1 MSLIFLIMAIEI
13 LFMRPYI
20 KSHFMIIVIVII
32 IAIIIKIMMI
42 IVLIV
47 LVIIIAIIIT
57 IIIIIIIIIKNLRR
71 IDIPCGNWCR
81 IFSLLAV
88 RLKYTQ
94 IIT

>member
-1 MSLIFLIMAIEI
+1 MAIEI

-57 IIIIIIIIIKNLRR
+57 IIIIIIIIKNLRR